1 MMAESDWD
9 NTVAQAAPATPK
21 PNFKMKSRSRA
32 TFSAAANRRNKRGA
46 VVSPTA
52 RRIDAQPL

>member
-1 MMAESDWD
+1 MAESDWD

-52 RRIDAQPL
+52 AG

>member
-1 MMAESDWD
+1 MSAESDWD

-21 PNFKMKSRSRA
+21 PNFNIKSRSRA
-32 TFSAAANRRNKRGA
+32 TFNTAAKSRNKRGA

-52 RRIDAQPL
+52 RRIEAQPL